1 MPLQIRTPQNAW
13 SSQQVII
20 GGVVLNLDLRWM
32 TREEVWC
39 IDIYNTNN
47 ETILTGMKLTEN
59 VSIDLKYYRP
69 ELPIGGNLWV
79 LRFEAAADKI
89 TRTNLGTSFQL
100 VYLTEDEQIA
110 AGLR

>member
-1 MPLQIRTPQNAW
+1 MSIKIKTPQNAW

-20 GGVVLNLDLRWM
+20 DGVVLILKLRWM
-32 TREEVWC
+32 HREEVWC
-39 IDIYNTNN
+39 LDMLNSSN
-47 ETILTGMKLTEN
+47 ESILTGVKLTEN
-59 VSIDLKYYRP
+59 ASIDLRYFNF
-69 ELPIGGNLWV
+69 ELPTTGSFWV
-79 LRFEAAADKI
+79 LRFDASAKSI